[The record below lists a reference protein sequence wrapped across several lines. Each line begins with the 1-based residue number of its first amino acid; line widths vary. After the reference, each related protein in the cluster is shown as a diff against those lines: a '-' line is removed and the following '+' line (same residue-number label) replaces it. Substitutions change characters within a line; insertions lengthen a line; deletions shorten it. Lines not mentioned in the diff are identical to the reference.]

1 MVFVVAEITH
11 NKKLEFI
18 YHMCNASI
26 IKYTSN
32 PRKVHF
38 SESQASQ
45 IARFVGT
52 TRGPPGFCRLHIGP
66 MLASWTLLSGTL
78 PYSEHRGH
86 VPFPI
91 SRVVLMVISKNAA
104 KFEIKYNYIRFH
116 EKLRLI
122 LPIAVNKSQNITCRL
137 ELKMRLFT
145 LNNSLLHLPINI
157 FTIIKLS

>member
-11 NKKLEFI
+11 NKKMEFLV
-18 YHMCNASI
+18 HMCNALI

-45 IARFVGT
+45 ITRFVGT
-52 TRGPPGFCRLHIGP
+52 TRGPPGSCRLQIGP
-66 MLASWTLLSGTL
+66 MLAPWTLLSGTL

-86 VPFPI
+86 VTFPI
-91 SRVVLMVISKNAA
+91 SRVLLMVISKNAA
-104 KFEIKYNYIRFH
+104 KFEMKYNYIRFH

-122 LPIAVNKSQNITCRL
+122 LPIAVNKSQNLTCRL
-137 ELKMRLFT
+137 EVEMRLFT
-145 LNNSLLHLPINI
+145 LNNSLLHFAIINLP
-157 FTIIKLS
+157 